1 MLIGPEILRIE
12 KAHLVLVFYL
22 FIGDCLVTWF
32 SKKQNSIS
40 LSIAE
45 AKYIAIRS
53 CCTQLLWMKQMLK
66 DYGIEQGTMCI
77 HYANFSDINISKN
90 HVLHS
95 RTKNFEIHHHFI
107 RDFVEG
113 KVVSL
118 EFVPIEHQLVD
129 ILNKPLDFLRFEYLR
144 KSLGICLI
152 D

>member
-22 FIGDCLVTWF
+22 FIGDCLVAWL

-40 LSIAE
+40 LSTTE
-45 AKYIAIRS
+45 DKYIAIRS
-53 CCTQLLWMKQMLK
+53 CCTQLLWMKQVLK

-77 HYANFSDINISKN
+77 HYDNFSDINISKN
-90 HVLHS
+90 PVLHS
-95 RTKNFEIHHHFI
+95 RTENFEIHHHFI

-129 ILNKPLDFLRFEYLR
+129 ILNNPWIL
-144 KSLGICLI
+144 LGLSILGNPWAYA
-152 D
+152 